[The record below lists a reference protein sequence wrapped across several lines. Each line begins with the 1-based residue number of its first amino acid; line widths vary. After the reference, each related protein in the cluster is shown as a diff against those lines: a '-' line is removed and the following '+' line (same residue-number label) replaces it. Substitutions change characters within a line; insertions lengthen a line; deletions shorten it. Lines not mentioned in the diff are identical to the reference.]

1 MEDAVLNH
9 EISDKELENLMQR
22 VKAADQFDASPSGGS
37 SNNDKRRI
45 LTDEFGFP
53 FEPEGIYNSAP
64 IEFEEIAIA
73 LWTVLAHTNYTACRY
88 NRLSPYYIMLMQI
101 LEKSIKQ
108 MGSYCI
114 TKTVLEKSGNK
125 YPDLEII
132 NVKELYQMVSVHFR
146 KCCMAYNDL
155 QSGGKGLDM
164 NMISWIIRWAAL
176 SERLKATQE
185 KINNIQTGKI
195 KIESLL
201 AKETVY
207 KGEPRRQR
215 DHSPYL
221 VGPKA
226 RTSSLPILKSFTNEV
241 KTRRREGEKQE
252 RAIQR
257 EAQRAAGRLEKLCEK
272 IPPEFR
278 APIIQSKPQQKIKDF
293 DLNLKELKQLL
304 MDEAK
309 NRGDMAEAGIIAQ
322 EDENR
327 LIERFL
333 EFQNFHTPS
342 NLSGPPENRSSGPS
356 AEKRKKLREKRK
368 KK

>member
-1 MEDAVLNH
+1 M
-9 EISDKELENLMQR
+9 
-22 VKAADQFDASPSGGS
+22 
-37 SNNDKRRI
+37 
-45 LTDEFGFP
+45 
-53 FEPEGIYNSAP
+53 
-64 IEFEEIAIA
+64 
-73 LWTVLAHTNYTACRY
+73 
-88 NRLSPYYIMLMQI
+88 
-101 LEKSIKQ
+101 
-108 MGSYCI
+108 
-114 TKTVLEKSGNK
+114 
-125 YPDLEII
+125 
-132 NVKELYQMVSVHFR
+132 
-146 KCCMAYNDL
+146 
-155 QSGGKGLDM
+155 
-164 NMISWIIRWAAL
+164 
-176 SERLKATQE
+176 
-185 KINNIQTGKI
+185 
-195 KIESLL
+195 
-201 AKETVY
+201 
-207 KGEPRRQR
+207 
-215 DHSPYL
+215 
-221 VGPKA
+221 
-226 RTSSLPILKSFTNEV
+226 